1 MEEMSDGRR
10 AFIAI
15 AISLLILL
23 VWSHFYKPPAP
34 PPAPPAS
41 VGQTA
46 PFANNTSQGPVPLA
60 PSTAMAMAAPVQLG
74 AIQADSEQTTVVES
88 PLYRVALSNRGG
100 VVKSWELKKYS
111 DDQTPPHPL
120 NLVNEQIAQQLGDC
134 PFSVALVD
142 PTMEAKANS
151 AHAAISLGGS
161 QT

>member
-1 MEEMSDGRR
+1 
-10 AFIAI
+10 
-15 AISLLILL
+15 
-23 VWSHFYKPPAP
+23 
-34 PPAPPAS
+34 
-41 VGQTA
+41 
-46 PFANNTSQGPVPLA
+46 
-60 PSTAMAMAAPVQLG
+60 MAAPVQLG

-120 NLVNEQIAQQLGDC
+120 NLVNDQIAQQLGDW

-151 AHAAISLGGS
+151 ALAVVSLGGS
-161 QT
+161 KACPVAGQAPAVEDKKTAAKSASKLKPESSAPVPTPTMHPFPQL